1 MVVEQCHWLLGTS
14 PSILFIT
21 VGLDSAVPAR
31 LIIFC
36 QLPNMSRR
44 NRLQRCHLLNKI
56 KVENLVSLN
65 FVFKISHCLRSKMD
79 PISFTFCRFL
89 TILQDVL
96 IACNE
101 RECAQLAMCVKHG
114 TWHVCKHCSKCQITQ
129 YIYCQTTMI
138 HSNVSQR
145 KPCNVARNTFF

>member
-1 MVVEQCHWLLGTS
+1 VSVQTTYSSLGLVSRVISWRSMSLEMVEQWHWLFGIS

-21 VGLDSAVPAR
+21 VGLDSVVPAR
-31 LIIFC
+31 LIMFC
-36 QLPNMSRR
+36 QLQNMSHR
-44 NRLQRCHLLNKI
+44 NRLQRCHLLNKM

-65 FVFKISHCLRSKMD
+65 FVFKISHCLKSKIG

-101 RECAQLAMCVKHG
+101 RECAQLAMCVKRG
-114 TWHVCKHCSKCQITQ
+114 T
-129 YIYCQTTMI
+129 
-138 HSNVSQR
+138 
-145 KPCNVARNTFF
+145 